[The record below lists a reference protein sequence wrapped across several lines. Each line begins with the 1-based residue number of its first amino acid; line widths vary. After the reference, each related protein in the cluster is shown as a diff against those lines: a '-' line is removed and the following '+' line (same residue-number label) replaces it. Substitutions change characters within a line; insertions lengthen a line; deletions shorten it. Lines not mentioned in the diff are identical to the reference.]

1 MNKIKDK
8 STNKTDFIILMG
20 IYAVS
25 IISSFF
31 LINV

>member
-1 MNKIKDK
+1 MNKIKHK

-31 LINV
+31 LINI